1 MWTDL
6 YPSVQESEQ
15 RALVDW
21 YLHYHHLS
29 IRPMAGAEIVKIV
42 RPDIVQKADVQERDV
57 KSFEN
62 GLSVI
67 DEGWL
72 SNRRYLTGENW
83 SLADIGK
90 LSELIINHIHE
101 A

>member
-1 MWTDL
+1 
-6 YPSVQESEQ
+6 
-15 RALVDW
+15 
-21 YLHYHHLS
+21 
-29 IRPMAGAEIVKIV
+29 MAGAEIVKIV